1 MRGEVRLK
9 MKKIIFLSTLV
20 WVSANV
26 TGMNKNL
33 NSQETRTSNNP
44 IRKQK
49 INEKIC
55 EVIEPSAA
63 PNVAGDSKSDNN
75 ALRNSNVDVSS
86 MQVDQTYLSPNW
98 LASFHSEEPQD
109 VANLLLSIGN
119 MMQKQNFMYRTNLEE
134 VKNQA
139 IIQGEWEAYRRY
151 QEALKIRDDQSQQLM
166 KYYQDKHS
174 KLLRK
179 ESEYQKQ
186 LQKKEEE
193 IQQNNSLL
201 HRTLQE
207 FQNFKSQHQQEL
219 EQKLKQQESEYQ
231 KQLQQKEEE
240 LKQKDTC
247 FQQLQK
253 KIQYQQE
260 LIQKLEQAFQNRQE
274 ELIKQKEKE
283 LKQKDVC
290 FQQLQKK
297 IQHQQ
302 EIIQKLEKAFQN
314 RQEEPLKHQNQQKQ
328 EENKSENNINPK
340 KRTSLSPDQ
349 SKSEKRH
356 KIDNTEENHSTDD
369 NPAEKSTRSV
379 INKNNTSEARHGYD
393 LRKKS
398 PEVMIIELDSD
409 TEQPSNNS
417 TPPAKNRNLVKV
429 KTEETHK
436 DKSEKN
442 SNQRSEETIK
452 NAVTEDETLQKIR
465 RIVLSMRD
473 ALAKEQSVSDE
484 QFSEMENQIYRDY
497 DVNQKKYKHYW
508 RYVRDWNNLSDL
520 RKKVVKTIV
529 SLKNSDVES
538 DINTKG
544 LIDLGNEQKPNNRAV
559 DWISNHL
566 FRAVVRMMIGKE
578 SPQIISRQESLSLSS
593 YRHARYMSRIW
604 SILAHAEATS

>member
-1 MRGEVRLK
+1 
-9 MKKIIFLSTLV
+9 MKKIIFLSILV
-20 WVSANV
+20 WVSENV
-26 TGMNKNL
+26 TGMNENL
-33 NSQETRTSNNP
+33 NSQEIRNNS

-49 INEKIC
+49 IGEKIC

-63 PNVAGDSKSDNN
+63 PNVGGGSKSDNN

-86 MQVDQTYLSPNW
+86 MQVDQTYFSPNW

-151 QEALKIRDDQSQQLM
+151 QEALKIRDDQSQQLA
-166 KYYQDKHS
+166 KYYQEKHS
-174 KLLRK
+174 KLLQK

-193 IQQNNSLL
+193 IQKNNSLL
-201 HRTLQE
+201 QRTLQE
-207 FQNFKSQHQQEL
+207 FQNFKSQYQQEL
-219 EQKLKQQESEYQ
+219 IQKLKQQESEYQ

-240 LKQKDTC
+240 LKQKDSS

-260 LIQKLEQAFQNRQE
+260 MIQKLEQAFQKRQE
-274 ELIKQKEKE
+274 ELIKQKEDE
-283 LKQKDVC
+283 LKQKDIC

-297 IQHQQ
+297 IQCQ
-302 EIIQKLEKAFQN
+302 EEMIQKLEEAFQK
-314 RQEEPLKHQNQQKQ
+314 RQEELLKYNNQQKQ
-328 EENKSENNINPK
+328 EENKSENKNFKNHSPK
-340 KRTSLSPDQ
+340 KRTSSSPDP
-349 SKSEKRH
+349 SKSEKKH

-369 NPAEKSTRSV
+369 NPAEKSTQSV

-417 TPPAKNRNLVKV
+417 TQPAKNRNLVKV

-442 SNQRSEETIK
+442 SNPRSEETIK
-452 NAVTEDETLQKIR
+452 NAVTEDETHQKIR

-473 ALAKEQSVSDE
+473 VLAKEQSVSDE

-497 DVNQKKYKHYW
+497 DINQKKYKHYW

-604 SILAHAEATS
+604 SILARAETTS